1 MVDFSLLHLKE
12 KLGTNKY
19 LMIKFLVFKLFYNYQ
34 NKATY
39 LETNRQIFI
48 HLKTTLLQRIEE
60 ELFEKQLE
68 VRINLQKSS
77 QIMH

>member
-1 MVDFSLLHLKE
+1 MWLISALLHLKE
-12 KLGTNKY
+12 KLGTKTN
-19 LMIKFLVFKLFYNYQ
+19 LLIKCLIFKLFYNYQ

-39 LETNRQIFI
+39 LEANRQI
-48 HLKTTLLQRIEE
+48 HLPKATLLQRIEE